1 MRSPRTCSAASAMAP
16 LALPQPN
23 RRTRDG
29 HGRSPMKMWSPSR
42 RRTRV
47 TSGLTSPAASAARQM
62 AWAASRA
69 DSDKRAE
76 LLQALSRFPEH
87 VVGLR
92 EAEPDLR
99 AAEVGV
105 RIERRAGHG
114 GHPDLL
120 DEVHRE
126 RVVVLDCG
134 GFHEARHVGE
144 DVVGAARLPRDEASA
159 LDVTPQQVATRLI
172 GVA

>member
-1 MRSPRTCSAASAMAP
+1 MRCPTSCSAASAMAA
-16 LALPQPN
+16 LAMPQPK
-23 RRTRDG
+23 TRKRG
-29 HGRSPMKMWSPSR
+29 GPGRSPAKRWSRSR

-126 RVVVLDCG
+126 G
-134 GFHEARHVGE
+134 
-144 DVVGAARLPRDEASA
+144 
-159 LDVTPQQVATRLI
+159 
-172 GVA
+172 